1 MKNLLKETLTILEKN
16 GKTEEDVVWVRTQTQ
31 KMKWNDFKK
40 VANKVYDGGYG
51 PQEVNYKLL
60 VVGNDWWLERSNCG
74 GDECWEYRELPKEST
89 KIVGCDEL
97 EKREKL
103 DQRVKK
109 RLYTL

>member
-97 EKREKL
+97 ERMVWNN
-103 DQRVKK
+103 D
-109 RLYTL
+109 